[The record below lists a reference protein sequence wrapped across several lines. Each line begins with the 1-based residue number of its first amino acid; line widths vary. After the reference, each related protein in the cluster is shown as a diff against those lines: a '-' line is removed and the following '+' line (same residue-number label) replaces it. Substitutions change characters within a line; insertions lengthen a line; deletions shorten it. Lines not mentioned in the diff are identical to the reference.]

1 MKDTTGILE
10 PPDWA
15 PRPGRGEARDWG
27 PGNRLVF
34 TGVSSEQLGMGS
46 EGPRAWGEDDQR
58 RSMGNLAPT
67 LTHEANLPMSLE
79 STGKEIPSWILHEA
93 LARQI
98 GSGDAL
104 GAPRLLSTAVDR
116 TTSHMFGRYRYWRD
130 TARLVMATFGV

>member
-1 MKDTTGILE
+1 
-10 PPDWA
+10 
-15 PRPGRGEARDWG
+15 
-27 PGNRLVF
+27 
-34 TGVSSEQLGMGS
+34 
-46 EGPRAWGEDDQR
+46 
-58 RSMGNLAPT
+58 MGNLAPT

-93 LARQI
+93 LGRQI

-104 GAPRLLSTAVDR
+104 DAPRLLSTAVDR